1 MLMRLFYNLLA
12 ARAPVYVIS
21 HERSGTHLAL
31 NLIYT
36 NFYIRHAFYDVPLW
50 RGPYHYPADARIY
63 WESLMRQK
71 APELERQG
79 GLVKCHC
86 EAEIFEKHFPRAP
99 VVYIV
104 RDPRDVLVSFY
115 HYLNHPEVY
124 RNNPWME
131 DQRCASFSEF
141 LHRPLTPFLRL
152 GFALRENARN
162 VMERW
167 AEHVRGWLLA
177 PNVVH
182 VRYEDMVRHHRRV
195 IRKVAAVTGLRPR
208 LRTRAIRFGEG
219 GSILPRKGKIGDW
232 KNYFT
237 AADEKSLALALAA
250 KGLVLGADGEVQRA
264 V

>member
-1 MLMRLFYNLLA
+1 MRFIYNLLA
-12 ARAPVYVIS
+12 KRKPVYVIS

-50 RGPYHYPADARIY
+50 RGPYHRPADAGVY

-71 APELERQG
+71 WPDLERQG

-86 EAEIFEKHFPRAP
+86 EADIYQKYFIKAP
-99 VVYIV
+99 VVYV
-104 RDPRDVLVSFY
+104 ARDPRDVLVSFY

-141 LHRPLTPFLRL
+141 LHRPLTPFLRF
-152 GFALRENARN
+152 GFAMGENARN

-167 AEHVRGWLLA
+167 AGHVRGWLLA
-177 PNVVH
+177 PNVAH
-182 VRYEDMVRHHRRV
+182 VRYEDMVRHYRQVIRRV
-195 IRKVAAVTGLRPR
+195 ASVTKLRPQ

-219 GSILPRKGKIGDW
+219 GSILPRKGQIGDW

-237 AADEKSLALALAA
+237 AADEQSLATVLTER
-250 KGLVLGADGEVQRA
+250 GLVLGTDGEIRLA
-264 V
+264 G